1 MAEFNRT
8 ALDMMDELYAPYK
21 ESAAQGRQLQR
32 SSAGLELQ
40 RRTQVADTEAKWAH
54 EKAGTM
60 AKWAQDAEV
69 AKQLQ
74 ADRQSNIT
82 LELEERQRI
91 QDETKKAERERMRQ
105 ELEDDYARMWHETR
119 NSTKEIVDGREHVRY
134 EVKQG
139 FLDDGVTEGSWVG
152 APSST
157 LTRWGASLLE
167 QKNTVKVM
175 NLDRN
180 SIIEK
185 IHALARTPEQQI
197 MVEEILDG
205 VKLSDLRNPEW
216 SKQELEELYGDIA
229 TMNHIVENPQIL
241 SEHGKLIRRRARL
254 FNQTPLEE
262 ILKDQ
267 NNASVSALASGLAS
281 SQSLR
286 MRLLSDEEGDLS
298 KTEVDR
304 IMAMLSESENPVQG
318 LNDAM
323 NYVSSRD
330 EAGMVFNDEMMKWA
344 EKNASGL
351 ATGIMARMQDY
362 KLQMEEIQRINETV
376 KSNLDIYPW
385 LKGVPSTHFYNEEIM
400 SEMDAGPPTPATA
413 APNEA
418 IDNLALQGGPV
429 GSPEE
434 RQTAAA
440 TAGEAEGHRLEA
452 EAGYTPAQVA
462 AAEEELNTPRFEGQS
477 AGWSNFWGGRASR
490 PGGLL
495 GLGHLGGKTG
505 QSIPNMPGE
514 TVPKAEKRLMAVRNR
529 QVAEIQAR
537 GWDRNY
543 AGEVTIDPSTY
554 GVRGLGVESHAQSGE
569 RSKGSRVK
577 DMEAAHLAFSELDA
591 IDKKLMAIVGP
602 EKWRWLQGTFGVG
615 AKTRT
620 PRGRRDPGG
629 SGAFNP
635 SDTPKTELRLDEFYN
650 K

>member
-21 ESAAQGRQLQR
+21 AAAAQGRQLQR

-40 RRTQVADTEAKWAH
+40 RRTQVADTEAKWGH

-60 AKWAQDAEV
+60 AKWVNDADV
-69 AKQLQ
+69 ARQTQ
-74 ADRQSNIT
+74 SDRQSNIT

-91 QDETKKAERERMRQ
+91 QDESKKAERERMRQ
-105 ELEDDYARMWHETR
+105 EKEDDFARMWHETR

-134 EVKQG
+134 EVKEG
-139 FLDDGVTEGSWVG
+139 FLDDGILEGDWAG
-152 APSST
+152 ATGST

-175 NLDRN
+175 NLERN

-185 IHALARTPEQQI
+185 IHALARTPAQQI

-216 SKQELEELYGDIA
+216 SQQELAELYGDIA
-229 TMNHIVENPQIL
+229 TMNYIVENPQVL

-281 SQSLR
+281 SQNLR
-286 MRLLSDEEGDLS
+286 MRLLSDDEGDLGQ
-298 KTEVDR
+298 TEVDR
-304 IMAMLSESENPVQG
+304 IMAMLGSPENPAQG
-318 LNDAM
+318 LQDAM
-323 NYVSSRD
+323 NYVADRD

-385 LKGVPSTHFYNEEIM
+385 LKAVPSTHFYNEEIT
-400 SEMDAGPPTPATA
+400 SEMAAVPRSTTEGDAEA
-413 APNEA
+413 APNED
-418 IDNLALQGGPV
+418 IESLASQGGPV

-434 RQTAAA
+434 RLSSATAAA
-440 TAGEAEGHRLEA
+440 SAVGQGMEAEV
-452 EAGYTPAQVA
+452 GYTPAQVA
-462 AAEEELNTPRFEGQS
+462 AAEEELRTPRFEGDS
-477 AGWSNFWGGRASR
+477 AAWSKQWGGSASN
-490 PGGLL
+490 PGGLV
-495 GLGHLGGKTG
+495 GLGHIFGGKSAPIST
-505 QSIPNMPGE
+505 NMFGTE
-514 TVPKAEKRLMAVRNR
+514 TSNVTDEAGATVPAAEARLLAVRNR
-529 QVAEIQAR
+529 QIAEMQSK
-537 GWDRNY
+537 GWSRNY
-543 AGEVTIDPSTY
+543 GGKIETHPTK
-554 GVRGLGVESHAQSGE
+554 
-569 RSKGSRVK
+569 SKSRRVADVK
-577 DMEAAHLAFSELDA
+577 AAHLAFDELDA
-591 IDKKLMAIVGP
+591 IDEKLKVIAGP
-602 EKWRWLQGTFGVG
+602 EKWKWLQGSFGAG
-615 AKTRT
+615 SQIRRSPNLSRGYNKPT
-620 PRGRRDPGG
+620 PL
-629 SGAFNP
+629 
-635 SDTPKTELRLDEFYN
+635 TEYSLDNFYN